1 MYKKVKY
8 IINNHEYFFIVFSG
22 DTMDKSKYK
31 NEYNKNKKRRLFK
44 MLLIIT
50 IVSIVIGIFYVAIIS
65 KADKNLLKNSFDQFF
80 SSIKENH
87 YNPLE
92 AFTKCFLSNVL
103 LTFLIWILGIS
114 IIGIPISVIYL
125 IFKSFVFGFSLSSMI
140 YTYGIRGVIPSLIY
154 SLPLFINLVI
164 IFLLTFYAVNFSK
177 KLYLFLFKKKDIPLT
192 RMVRIYSKF
201 LLFLLIIMTISCILS
216 SYLIPILINVFTKSL
231 I

>member
-1 MYKKVKY
+1 
-8 IINNHEYFFIVFSG
+8 
-22 DTMDKSKYK
+22 MDKSKYK

-44 MLLIIT
+44 ILLIIT
-50 IVSIVIGIFYVAIIS
+50 IISIVMGVFYVAIIS

-80 SSIKENH
+80 SSIKTNH
-87 YNPLE
+87 YNQLE
-92 AFTKCFLSNVL
+92 AFIKCFLSNVF

-114 IIGIPISVIYL
+114 IIGTPVSIIYL

-140 YTYGIRGVIPSLIY
+140 YTYGIRGIIPSLIY

-164 IFLLTFYAVNFSK
+164 IFLLTFYSVNFSK

-192 RMVRIYSKF
+192 RMVHTYSKF
-201 LLFLLIIMTISCILS
+201 LLFLLIIMTISCIIS
-216 SYLIPILINVFTKSL
+216 SYIIPILINVFTKKL

>member
-1 MYKKVKY
+1 
-8 IINNHEYFFIVFSG
+8 
-22 DTMDKSKYK
+22 MDKFKYK

-44 MLLIIT
+44 ILLMATII
-50 IVSIVIGIFYVAIIS
+50 SIVMGIFYVAIIS
-65 KADKNLLKNSFDQFF
+65 KADKTLLKNSFDQFF
-80 SSIKENH
+80 SSIKTNH
-87 YNPLE
+87 YNQLE
-92 AFTKCFLSNVL
+92 SFGKCFFSNVL

-114 IIGIPISVIYL
+114 IIGTPVSIIYL

-140 YTYGIRGVIPSLIY
+140 YTYGIKGIIPSLIY

-192 RMVRIYSKF
+192 RMVHTYSKF
-201 LLFLLIIMTISCILS
+201 LIFLLVIMTISCILS
-216 SYLIPILINVFTKSL
+216 SYAIPILINIFTKSL

>member
-8 IINNHEYFFIVFSG
+8 IINNHKYFFIVFSG
-22 DTMDKSKYK
+22 DTMDKSKYR

-44 MLLIIT
+44 ILLIIT
-50 IVSIVIGIFYVAIIS
+50 IVSVVLGVFYVAVIS
-65 KADKNLLKNSFDQFF
+65 KADKTLLKSSFDQFF
-80 SSIKENH
+80 SSVKENH
-87 YNPLE
+87 YNQIDALI
-92 AFTKCFLSNVL
+92 KSFLSNVL
-103 LTFLIWILGIS
+103 LTLLIWTLGIS
-114 IIGIPISVIYL
+114 IIGIPVSIIYL

-140 YTYGIRGVIPSLIY
+140 YTYGLKGIIPSLIY
-154 SLPLFINLVI
+154 SFPLFINLVI

-192 RMVRIYSKF
+192 RMVQTYSKF

-216 SYLIPILINVFTKSL
+216 SYIVPTLINVFTKSL